1 MALHILKLCVGA
13 EGPEDLARWQN
24 GRPDRWGGVCHVT
37 RMRPKR
43 VEELLAG
50 GSLYW
55 VMKGSITCR
64 QRVIGLEDLTGD
76 DGIRRCAIV
85 MDREIV
91 LTRPAPRRAFQGWR
105 YLAPED
111 APPDAGTAGAAEDEL
126 PDDLR
131 RALADIGVF

>member
-1 MALHILKLCVGA
+1 MALHLLKLCVGA
-13 EGPEDLARWQN
+13 AGPEDLAGWQA
-24 GRPDRWGGVCHVT
+24 GRPDRFGGVCHIT

-43 VEELLAG
+43 VAELLDG

-55 VMKGSITCR
+55 VMKGSIACR
-64 QRVIGLEDLTGD
+64 QRIIGLEDVTGE
-76 DGIRRCAIV
+76 DGIARCAIV

-105 YLAPED
+105 YLAAGD
-111 APPDAGTAGAAEDEL
+111 APPDADAGGEGEDEL
-126 PDDLR
+126 PDEMR